1 MRQVDTMSY
10 LVQELQERVWTVD
23 CGHMVGSTRELAE
36 FLMRERGMTVLVDA
50 REFNRVEP
58 RSLVVLVDRG
68 ASASLPDT
76 ERDAIA
82 SAMGE
87 YERMVIE
94 RC

>member
-1 MRQVDTMSY
+1 MRY
-10 LVQELQERVWTVD
+10 PVQELREHAWVVD
-23 CGHMVGSTRELAE
+23 CECMVGSTRELAD
-36 FLMRERGMTVLVDA
+36 FLMRERGMTVLVDV
-50 REFNRVEP
+50 RELNRVDP

-68 ASASLPDT
+68 ASASLSES

-87 YERMVIE
+87 YERMVID

>member
-1 MRQVDTMSY
+1 MRY
-10 LVQELQERVWTVD
+10 PVQELREHVWVVD
-23 CGHMVGSTRELAE
+23 CERMVGSTRELAD

-50 REFNRVEP
+50 RELNRAEP

-68 ASASLPDT
+68 ASASLPES

-82 SAMGE
+82 SAVGE
-87 YERMVIE
+87 YERMVID

>member
-1 MRQVDTMSY
+1 MY
-10 LVQELQERVWTVD
+10 YPVQKLQAHAWVVD
-23 CGHMVGSTRELAE
+23 CERIVGSTRELAD

-50 REFNRVEP
+50 RELNRVEP
-58 RSLVVLVDRG
+58 QSLVVLVDRG
-68 ASASLPDT
+68 ASASLPDS

-87 YERMVIE
+87 YERMVID

>member
-1 MRQVDTMSY
+1 MCYPVR
-10 LVQELQERVWTVD
+10 ELQEHVWVVD
-23 CGHMVGSTRELAE
+23 CERMVGSARELADL
-36 FLMRERGMTVLVDA
+36 LMREHGMTVLVDA
-50 REFNRVEP
+50 RELNRVEP

-68 ASASLPDT
+68 ASASLPES

-87 YERMVIE
+87 YERMVID